1 MTLQTQNS
9 TTASLPLFDLAAAVA
24 LRDEGI
30 AVAAENAGSVV
41 LTVQE
46 IARELGRRQ
55 RFVTADD
62 VQRVMAERRISS
74 KELGNGAGSMFRARG
89 EWRKTMTRVN
99 SVRIAAHCR
108 EIPVWEYVDQ
118 MIVKGILDQQREARK
133 LSRGEADRPLWEKHK
148 EQERQALVAALAER
162 SRLDPDA
169 PAAIVFKESSDN
181 SQLSNTQNALR
192 NLYKAV
198 QKSRAVNDPLGMA
211 TAMEEAGKWF

>member
-30 AVAAENAGSVV
+30 VVAAENAGSVV

-89 EWRKTMTRVN
+89 EWRKTRERVN

-108 EIPVWEYVDQ
+108 EIPVWEYVG
-118 MIVKGILDQQREARK
+118 KGKRI
-133 LSRGEADRPLWEKHK
+133 
-148 EQERQALVAALAER
+148 
-162 SRLDPDA
+162 
-169 PAAIVFKESSDN
+169 
-181 SQLSNTQNALR
+181 
-192 NLYKAV
+192 KA
-198 QKSRAVNDPLGMA
+198 KG
-211 TAMEEAGKWF
+211 